1 MSDKSIV
8 TAVVGTVLVL
18 VVALAGLSV
27 TGAFNS
33 NVKTAAEAKPAPGF
47 TLESVEGETVS
58 LSDYE
63 GDVVVIDLMTTTCLT
78 CAEMT
83 PTWKEMMERYPGDDV
98 HFVAIS
104 PESKKTLRNW
114 KQKHDIEMTYLS
126 DTSSEVFLRKY
137 QTHSPPGIVIVDGE
151 GRIRYKKYGSFVSAN
166 EMSSQIDRILEE
178 QDGQSGQ

>member
-1 MSDKSIV
+1 MSDKSVV
-8 TAVVGTVLVL
+8 TAVVGTILVL

-27 TGAFNS
+27 MGAFNS

-78 CAEMT
+78 CGEMI
-83 PTWKEMMERYPGDDV
+83 PTWKEMMEERYPGDDV

-104 PESKKTLRNW
+104 PESKETLRNW

-126 DTSSEVFLRKY
+126 DTGSEVFLRKY

-151 GRIRYKKYGSFVSAN
+151 GRIRYEKYGSFVSAN
-166 EMSSQIDRILEE
+166 EMTSQIDRILEDQE
-178 QDGQSGQ
+178 AEE